1 MKKYRVEDKHTNII
15 IGVLVMTPDQARK
28 AERDFIVKEV

>member
-15 IGVLVMTPDQARK
+15 IGVMLMTPAQVRK
-28 AERDFIVKEV
+28 AEREFIIKEV